1 MPNIRHQV
9 WGCCAAHRRIAFE
22 SKPAPTFERVVQAG
36 TVKCGNGLARE
47 GDLTAAD
54 LLLLTVSAHPKKA
67 QSFLDPERRTVDT
80 VNAHQHTPKLSVMD
94 PRALA
99 IRSVEYCRH
108 PDEIVIEPRITREIF
123 DEAGRL
129 VASWDPRL
137 WGAAPKPNLGTVY
150 GLSSQSLLTTS
161 VDAGW
166 QLNLLNHTGSLHS
179 SWDGRGSQ
187 RHLDY
192 DDQQRPI
199 AVTEQAVEALPR
211 VVERMTY
218 GGSAPAFAAHNQCAK
233 LIRHDNPASTRFV
246 IDYGLAGAELSEN
259 QCFLIDLETPDWPSE
274 FEARDA
280 LLEEQSFVTRHVFS
294 PTGEIERQTD
304 AMGNVRTFAYD
315 VAGKLSEAWLL
326 LAGEG
331 RQPQCLVS
339 DIRYNAHDQIESEI
353 AGNGVKTQAEYG
365 TEDGRLVR
373 LVAAFENQKPLQD
386 LNYVYDPAGS
396 IVELEDK
403 AQAVTWFNN
412 QRIEPINRYRYDS
425 LSQLVEA
432 KGWEVAN
439 PSHGPA
445 LPDLLPTPL
454 DPNQRRNYTQRFDYD
469 AAGNLITRH
478 HSGAPG
484 FSMFTSARSNR
495 SLAQREDGSLPG
507 EPEIN
512 SGFDACGNQLELQR
526 GKAMTWDI
534 RNQLSRVTLVKR
546 KDELD
551 DYEGYT
557 YDRPGH
563 RLCKVHVSQS
573 PRRTLRAEV
582 RYLPNLEI
590 HRQADGEVHH
600 VISAEAG
607 RCSVRALH
615 WPEGTHADQ
624 LRYSLCDHLGSST
637 LELDHKAGVL
647 TREHYYPFGGT
658 ACWTGKSALVAK
670 YKTIRYSGKERD
682 AAGLYYYGHRYYAPW
697 LQRWISPDPL
707 GCVDGPNVYQM
718 VGNNPL
724 NFFDVQ
730 GTLSVPVDIFLADIL
745 NPANKSIGTGWFEEL
760 VWDKSQSTFTHTG
773 QVFTRGME
781 VLEGENAEWRAFNG
795 TNSAIALF
803 RDKDSKLRLFVNNY
817 QQHMGI
823 QPGMGLPV
831 FAGLLKVDKFDSTRF
846 TIDNHS
852 GHYKPEASIDVMA
865 IIGELAPNQKSIDY
879 EPIAQIAAFESTL
892 RLTSIDSPEQYAKL
906 VNMYKNDNNGLI
918 TYLKDQGVW
927 DAAKEQWGADEGM
940 NLIFKMEETG
950 MTKQQIY
957 NMRAEARR
965 APIPAAPVVTTP
977 VQAPM
982 NHAQDQS
989 ALPAR
994 KGSSCFSFL
1003 TRRRQR

>member
-1 MPNIRHQV
+1 M
-9 WGCCAAHRRIAFE
+9 
-22 SKPAPTFERVVQAG
+22 
-36 TVKCGNGLARE
+36 
-47 GDLTAAD
+47 
-54 LLLLTVSAHPKKA
+54 
-67 QSFLDPERRTVDT
+67 
-80 VNAHQHTPKLSVMD
+80 NAHQHTPKLSVMD

-99 IRSVEYCRH
+99 IRSVEYRRR
-108 PDEIVIEPRITREIF
+108 PDEVVIEPRITREIF

-137 WGAAPKPNLGTVY
+137 WGSASKPNLGTVY

-294 PTGEIERQTD
+294 PTGEIKRQTD

-373 LVAAFENQKPLQD
+373 LVAAVGNQKPLQD
-386 LNYVYDPAGS
+386 LNYAYDPVGN

-403 AQAVTWFNN
+403 AQSVTWFSN

-454 DPNQRRNYTQRFDYD
+454 DPNQRRTYTQRFEYD

-484 FSMFTSARSNR
+484 FSMFTSASSNR
-495 SLAQREDGSLPG
+495 SLAQRDDGSLPG

-526 GKAMTWDI
+526 GQAMTWDI

-546 KDELD
+546 KDQLN

-563 RLCKVHVSQS
+563 RLRKVHFNQTG
-573 PRRTLRAEV
+573 RLTLRTEV
-582 RYLPNLEI
+582 RYLPSLEI
-590 HRQADGEVHH
+590 HRQANGEVHH

-615 WPEGTHADQ
+615 WPDDGTHADQ

-637 LELDHKAGVL
+637 VELDHEAGVL
-647 TREHYYPFGGT
+647 TQEYYYPFGGT
-658 ACWTGKSALVAK
+658 ACWASKSELVAK

-682 AAGLYYYGHRYYAPW
+682 ATGLYYYGYRYYAPW
-697 LQRWISPDPL
+697 LQRWISPDPA
-707 GCVDGPNVYQM
+707 GSIDGS
-718 VGNNPL
+718 
-724 NFFDVQ
+724 NFFRMVRNNSVLLLDDEGLSPKNSAKRKVSDDQSSNIKKALDENASNDV
-730 GTLSVPVDIFLADIL
+730 L
-745 NPANKSIGTGWFEEL
+745 
-760 VWDKSQSTFTHTG
+760 G
-773 QVFTRGME
+773 QKTREMYIE
-781 VLEGENAEWRAFNG
+781 KNFNHVLEGYTVTSTSLDEMDSFKNEY
-795 TNSAIALF
+795 
-803 RDKDSKLRLFVNNY
+803 RDDVIIFKSNYKDSMSSEYFASDIARVQYQLVRKLKKVS
-817 QQHMGI
+817 
-823 QPGMGLPV
+823 GLPSTILRERVVNFDTYHATKNLEGNDLYTV
-831 FAGLLKVDKFDSTRF
+831 FFNETPNGRATKRIIDDLGLVALKVERFEREERPEDDPSADFKVSVAPAQSEHVDSSNFGFPTAQPALEQEQTWQHFNKKRRF
-846 TIDNHS
+846 
-852 GHYKPEASIDVMA
+852 
-865 IIGELAPNQKSIDY
+865 LNQ
-879 EPIAQIAAFESTL
+879 
-892 RLTSIDSPEQYAKL
+892 
-906 VNMYKNDNNGLI
+906 N
-918 TYLKDQGVW
+918 
-927 DAAKEQWGADEGM
+927 
-940 NLIFKMEETG
+940 
-950 MTKQQIY
+950 
-957 NMRAEARR
+957 
-965 APIPAAPVVTTP
+965 
-977 VQAPM
+977 
-982 NHAQDQS
+982 
-989 ALPAR
+989 
-994 KGSSCFSFL
+994 
-1003 TRRRQR
+1003 